1 MMNNLQKNRIMMKK
15 IVSLILA
22 GVVVLIASCSKE
34 NAGTVEGPESSE
46 PVYITVSID
55 PETRATLAD
64 EDGAFAFS
72 SGDEIKIF
80 DGTSVKTGSTT
91 STSGSGSFAMEEGFD
106 ASGSGFAGFPA
117 CLVSSI
123 TADGVKFTLPDHYS
137 FDEVGGSDADAA
149 KVTAPMVGT
158 FTADN
163 SIKLKQAGSLI
174 RFRVTNVAA
183 GSLVFSFRV
192 NVTGTLTN
200 AISTPSGQGDGILA
214 ANLSEAG
221 KSITV
226 TDVPEVAEGSYVYI
240 TLPVPTNTQPG
251 KISVLNVAANTE
263 NHIAYYAGSSTPLV
277 RAGGRKVGIKL
288 TEAPGILNGIFSV
301 NAGEK
306 VYFSKG
312 NLQWSGTD
320 GWRFAPN
327 QYTIVGDNANNNDPT
342 ASDGNYLDL
351 FCWGSSGLNGVAPNT
366 EQTYLPS
373 ETSLTGSN
381 DWGYNAITNG
391 GANTAVWFTLTDA
404 QWTYLFANHTCRWS
418 SVAGVKG
425 YVIRPDGVSAAI
437 EASYTAES
445 WAAEEAAGSVF
456 LPAAGYRAASW
467 TGSVY
472 VNHVEE
478 ANQAGNYWSSVGAD
492 EHKACYVYF
501 NESQLYTNTQNLRD
515 RKIGNSV
522 RLVRMA
528 NN

>member
-1 MMNNLQKNRIMMKK
+1 MKK
-15 IVSLILA
+15 IVSLVLA
-22 GVVVLIASCSKE
+22 GVVVLMASCTKE

-46 PVYITVSID
+46 PVYVTVRID

-64 EDGAFAFS
+64 GDGSFAFS

-91 STSGSGSFAMEEGFD
+91 STSDSGTFAMEEGFD

-117 CLVSSI
+117 SLVSSI

-137 FDEVGGSDADAA
+137 FDAVGGSDADAA
-149 KVTAPMVGT
+149 KVTAPMMGT
-158 FTADN
+158 YNADN
-163 SIKLKQAGSLI
+163 GIMLKQAGSLI

-183 GSLVFSFRV
+183 GSLVFSFLV
-192 NVTGTLTN
+192 NVTGTLTS
-200 AISTPSGQGDGILA
+200 AIVTPSGDSDGILA

-251 KISVLNVAANTE
+251 KISVMNVAANAE

-277 RAGGRKVGIKL
+277 RAGGRKAGIKL

-312 NLQWSGTD
+312 NLQWSGTN
-320 GWRFAPN
+320 GWRFAPT
-327 QYTIVGDNANNNDPT
+327 QYTIVGDEANNNDPT

-351 FCWGSSGLNGVAPNT
+351 FCWGSSGLNGIAPNT
-366 EQTYLPS
+366 EQSFLYGES
-373 ETSLTGSN
+373 ILTGSN

-391 GANTAVWFTLTDA
+391 GEQAAIWFTLTDV

-425 YVIRPDGVSAAI
+425 YVIRPDGVTDAI
-437 EASYTAES
+437 EASYTAAS
-445 WAAEEAAGSVF
+445 WAVEEAAGSVF
-456 LPAAGYRAASW
+456 LPAAGYRASSW
-467 TGSVY
+467 TGSGY
-472 VNHVEE
+472 VNHVED
-478 ANQAGNYWSSVGAD
+478 ANEAGNYWSSKGNS
-492 EHKACYVYF
+492 EQTACCVYF
-501 NESQLYTNTQNLRD
+501 NGSQLYTDTQNVRD
-515 RKIGNSV
+515 RKLGYSV

-528 NN
+528 N